1 MYNDVVL
8 DHFQNPRNVGEIEN
22 PSAYAKL
29 ASPSCGDLI
38 EIFMNIDE
46 NEVITDVKFRTLGC
60 AAAIASGSMA
70 TEMLKGKTVEEARKL
85 TNQEVV
91 ENLGGLEAGQPVRE
105 NLLGRPAPRPFP
117 PAATP
122 LQKFKRIYFKWG
134 WG

>member
-91 ENLGGLEAGQPVRE
+91 ENLGGLPSQKEHCSVLAEDVI
-105 NLLGRPAPRPFP
+105 
-117 PAATP
+117 AAA
-122 LQKFKRIYFKWG
+122 LNSYEEKKKAE
-134 WG
+134 

>member
-70 TEMLKGKTVEEARKL
+70 TEMLKGKTVEEARRL
-85 TNQEVV
+85 TNQEVI
-91 ENLGGLEAGQPVRE
+91 ENLGGLPAQKEHCSVLAEDVIEAALNAYE
-105 NLLGRPAPRPFP
+105 EKKKA
-117 PAATP
+117 
-122 LQKFKRIYFKWG
+122 K
-134 WG
+134 